1 MRMRRM
7 LPTGAL
13 MLIWL
18 SGCQPKLK
26 EIRSETKFGPSFQ
39 HRGSDR
45 TDSTRWTAQQGIE
58 FKWNK
63 GVKTGITYRRR
74 DTDDGNG
81 NNDNAVFIDFSFPIW
96 KAEKKPDP
104 LKKRI
109 KKLERRVAE
118 LEALLTAS
126 EEKSASP

>member
-13 MLIWL
+13 MLMLL
-18 SGCQPKLK
+18 SSCAPKLK
-26 EIRSETKFGPSFQ
+26 EVRSKTKFGPGFR

-45 TDSTRWTAQQGIE
+45 SDNTRWTVQQGIE

-81 NNDNAVFIDFSFPIW
+81 NNENAVFINFSFPIW
-96 KAEKKPDP
+96 KAKKKPDP
-104 LKKRI
+104 MKKRV

-118 LEALLTAS
+118 LEALLTTS
-126 EEKSASP
+126 ENNSASP